1 MIWNAIVLELCVN
14 LFGAV
19 YRALIHSGTVASLRS
34 PLIFA
39 CQIGAP
45 KWIGEALSRSRCVDL
60 TASRLVP
67 KYAVLIALLAQHEA
81 STSCTLYIGGAE
93 LVDTLFDM
101 LSEIFDLFVAH
112 PHVAGTPAASATLR
126 AFKA

>member
-1 MIWNAIVLELCVN
+1 MPSFSSCASISSGLCK
-14 LFGAV
+14 G
-19 YRALIHSGTVASLRS
+19 
-34 PLIFA
+34 PLSTPGQWIFV

-67 KYAVLIALLAQHEA
+67 ENAVLIALLGQYEA
-81 STSCTLYIGGAE
+81 STSRTFYIGGAE